1 MNVLLEM
8 WHAIAMLYVPTQLD
22 PSHASAILVSLEM
35 VKHAEVINTRI
46 MCCVGINNWS
56 IEIRLYYMHALRLNN
71 AYTTECSAG
80 DRKQSLRI
88 AFSQFYRPHRAGERW
103 GCAVRCS

>member
-46 MCCVGINNWS
+46 MCCVGIELVNRNQVVLYACTPS
-56 IEIRLYYMHALRLNN
+56 EQRLYYWML
-71 AYTTECSAG
+71 C
-80 DRKQSLRI
+80 
-88 AFSQFYRPHRAGERW
+88 RW
-103 GCAVRCS
+103 